1 MTIASCC
8 NLAGPPDPYTPW
20 DVAFLRRS
28 LAPMTRRA
36 GYVVA
41 ALATVVV
48 GLLVH
53 RGVLPLP
60 PLWRDVVGDV
70 LWATMIMWLLSVV
83 APRAARTHRAGSAVA
98 ICWLVE
104 FSQRWRWDWL
114 LAVRSHPL
122 GHLVLGSD
130 FDARDL
136 LAYAAGIAA
145 AFTIDWLIF
154 LRRRVP
160 E

>member
-1 MTIASCC
+1 
-8 NLAGPPDPYTPW
+8 
-20 DVAFLRRS
+20 
-28 LAPMTRRA
+28 MTRRA

-60 PLWRDVVGDV
+60 PPWREVLGDV
-70 LWATMIMWLLSVV
+70 LWATMIMWLLSAV
-83 APRAARTHRAGSAVA
+83 APHAARTHRAGSAIA

-136 LAYAAGIAA
+136 LAYAAGIVAA
-145 AFTIDWLIF
+145 CGIDWLMRE
-154 LRRRVP
+154 RRRIP

>member
-1 MTIASCC
+1 M
-8 NLAGPPDPYTPW
+8 N
-20 DVAFLRRS
+20 RR
-28 LAPMTRRA
+28 T
-36 GYVVA
+36 GYIVVA
-41 ALATVVV
+41 LMTVAV

-60 PLWRDVVGDV
+60 PAGRDVLGDM
-70 LWATMIMWLLSVV
+70 LWATMIMWLLSALWPR
-83 APRAARTHRAGSAVA
+83 APRMHRAGAAVA
-98 ICWLVE
+98 ICFLVE

-114 LAVRSHPL
+114 MALRAHPL

-136 LAYAAGIAA
+136 LAYTAGVAVA
-145 AFTIDWLIF
+145 MCADWLFVAPRNI
-154 LRRRVP
+154 P